1 MYLRLPLL
9 AFHSLKISRH
19 SDPERSRMGRTAFAF
34 AVAHFSTIKK
44 IISGEAEI
52 LQFHPRLFSADKSA
66 FFQLIARI
74 HSMDA
79 STVTPS
85 TFQLSRFCQCQNW

>member
-1 MYLRLPLL
+1 
-9 AFHSLKISRH
+9 
-19 SDPERSRMGRTAFAF
+19 MGRTAFAF
-34 AVAHFSTIKK
+34 AVAYFSTPTQK
-44 IISGEAEI
+44 IISAEAEI
-52 LQFHPRLFSADKSA
+52 LQFHPRLFSADKSG

-79 STVTPS
+79 STVTPT